1 MKPKRDGES
10 QCIRVSVR
18 TAAMLVIGNEIL
30 SGKIQDANTVALAQS
45 LRRLG
50 VALRRQVCVLDDVE
64 TIATEV
70 RALAASHDF
79 VFTSG
84 GVGPTHDDVTIEGV
98 ARAFGVAVV
107 EDEALAAM
115 IRAHYG
121 ERLLEGHLRMA
132 LVPSG
137 STQETSEDIVW
148 PLTKLANVLVLPGVP
163 EIFKL
168 KLRIA
173 ERLLGADRPF
183 VSRAVYTR
191 MDEGTLKPLLDAVVA
206 AHPEVDVGSYPTWT
220 DPSYKTKLT
229 FDGLDPELVGRATD
243 AFIGTLPAGE
253 PQRVE

>member
-1 MKPKRDGES
+1 MSR
-10 QCIRVSVR
+10 CIRVSVR

-30 SGKIQDANTVALAQS
+30 SGKIQDANTVALAQT

-50 VALRRQVCVLDDVE
+50 VTLRRQVAVLDDVE
-64 TIATEV
+64 TIAAEV
-70 RALAASHDF
+70 RALAPAHDF

-98 ARAFGVAVV
+98 ARAFGVDVV
-107 EDEALAAM
+107 EDPALAAM

-121 ERLLEGHLRMA
+121 PRLLDGHLRMA
-132 LVPSG
+132 LVPAG
-137 STQETSEDIVW
+137 STQETTDDIVW
-148 PLTKLANVLVLPGVP
+148 PLTKVRNVLVLPGVP

-173 ERLLGADRPF
+173 ERLVGADRPF

-191 MDEGTLKPLLDAVVA
+191 MDEGALKPLLDAVVA
-206 AHPEVDVGSYPTWT
+206 AHPAVDVGSYPAWS
-220 DPSYKTKLT
+220 DPSYRTKLT
-229 FDGLDPELVGRATD
+229 FDGLDAAEVGRATD
-243 AFIGTLPAGE
+243 AFVATLPAGE